1 MYNLNLFTVHQK
13 LAQHCK
19 STILQFKKKTEVTN
33 LSFKETKKILYCFHS
48 SIETNFIKSSMFL
61 VYSKHC
67 TNITTT

>member
-1 MYNLNLFTVHQK
+1 MYNLNHFAEHQK

-19 STILQFKKKTEVTN
+19 STIRQIFKKMDVTN

-48 SIETNFIKSSMFL
+48 STETYFIKSSMFL
-61 VYSKHC
+61 VYSRHC